1 MYLVCVLI
9 VSPFLCLELSEFC
22 VCHLNLPERELS
34 VSIRHSLSL
43 ISYQQSQIRGGITF
57 EAACADLH
65 YRCEAI
71 RADELLATPV
81 RDNVSK
87 RALVTTKAKRINKK
101 GCAELIK
108 IYLPLCPLHYHQC
121 VSGKTPTVDL
131 KDSLGF
137 AAYNENTKSADYPST
152 IPTNRLPVPKADRE
166 KKAVPKR
173 RGLLQKSHLM
183 MRSNDGV
190 WLASRVRHL
199 PPFMSILAQ
208 ASV

>member
-1 MYLVCVLI
+1 VNI
-9 VSPFLCLELSEFC
+9 
-22 VCHLNLPERELS
+22 
-34 VSIRHSLSL
+34 
-43 ISYQQSQIRGGITF
+43 QQSQIRGGITF

-71 RADELLATPV
+71 CADELLATPV

-87 RALVTTKAKRINKK
+87 RALVTTNAKRINKTVGEVEKAPCLAK
-101 GCAELIK
+101 GCAELKK

-137 AAYNENTKSADYPST
+137 AAYNENTKSVDYPST

-173 RGLLQKSHLM
+173 RGLAAK
-183 MRSNDGV
+183 
-190 WLASRVRHL
+190 
-199 PPFMSILAQ
+199 F
-208 ASV
+208 SVEDEVE